1 MSTFK
6 RPPAIGFGVL
16 SLLLALTGVA
26 HAGPVTV
33 WQAGVDED
41 PYASGYHPSDE
52 LAPANYANT
61 PAPGAVTRQPGDPLY
76 NAGANPAPDDDFY
89 FAGTYPVGFN
99 ALPAALSVALS
110 EPQNAWPRELHTAS
124 RTNRVHF
131 FLSAAEAGPTS
142 RLRLSVELVWGG
154 IWYNQLS
161 TSGEGFGV
169 HDIVVR
175 FRNASGQSTLVWSNR
190 IDRGTLIVVDFPAA
204 SVAASAG
211 PNTIEISRTGPN
223 LPDISYWVNFD
234 FARLEAESDALAD
247 GDGDGLPR
255 WWETDHHLS
264 DSDPADAGVDHD
276 GDGLSALQEY
286 NGGAQSAD
294 PHRADTDGDGL
305 NDHAERMLAT
315 NPLNPDTD
323 GDGLSDGEE
332 VNGVPASN
340 PLLVDSDGD
349 GAPDS
354 LERRVATSPSNAGS
368 VPTVFRGGIG
378 INFVSE
384 NDPDGIV
391 GTNEVAGVIP
401 QTRWNGTFAMR
412 PWSRPTGSQTDI
424 VTPLTNQLVR
434 SDGAIVAGFAYN
446 WTGDSSAASGNGG
459 TPDRRLMSGFLRAS
473 AGTPLALS
481 LNGIPFASYDL
492 YLVVGGT
499 GDGQRG
505 RVRLG
510 TDANTDRFFRTT
522 TTAPQA
528 VFEEIRTGATHHA
541 YGNLVIYTNLTAAN
555 TTVNVTSDDAWAL
568 GIHAVQI
575 IDRTLD
581 HDGSGIPDW
590 WEMKHALQPGSVAL
604 AAVDSDGDELTNLE
618 EFQHGTDPHR
628 ADTDADG
635 LADAQEIA
643 LGTNP
648 LNADTD
654 GDGVSDGAEVNAAI
668 PSNPN
673 AADTDGDG
681 SNDKEELRLGTDPTY
696 DPGGSPA
703 FTGWVPRFQGSPS
716 RWEWNLEN
724 VQLVWDHT
732 IGGLAP
738 NIWNEDQLI
747 SFGVK
752 NPAAPDWRTLG
763 MELRLYRGSLTHIFH
778 SERTGAFSVSG
789 QPNNT
794 LWDGDYGNPPADLT
808 TKLGF
813 SGHGPADLS
822 DRLQFRL
829 FAQRGGSAGSWTVTF
844 EIRNQTSNTVVV
856 ARTFANS
863 TAVAAVDNGTAQWT
877 DFGGNLGTPN
887 IFVHQGVKLF
897 ISPTPLATLPAF
909 AHAKDSDKDG
919 MPDVWEDTRGFN
931 KLSAADATLDADGDG
946 LNNREEFLAGTNPR
960 VADTDGDGVNDA
972 IERANS
978 SDPLDTASRPL
989 FAGQSWPVG
998 SDLDG
1003 NGLADAWEVGYRAF
1017 GLDSDAD
1024 ADGDGVSNGRE
1035 SRDGTNPFDANSL
1048 MFISLGREN
1057 DDAVVEWPVQ
1067 AAKNQ
1072 SLLLSTNLPE
1082 WNPFGGFIQTSGGTA
1097 SARLND
1103 HFLNLLFEFYRV
1115 TTSDRDTDGDGVTDW
1130 DEAVL
1135 GSDPSRA
1142 NSVRAAV
1149 PVIDG
1154 SGQVI
1159 GSVSGDRAAFVQQM
1173 QGGPGGG
1180 TTVSRVQA
1188 ARLLQQASF
1197 GPTPREL
1204 DRVQQLGIAG
1214 WVDDQLAQPPTFHR
1228 PYIEEI
1234 YADFNG
1240 ARTDLTYT
1248 HNAIDHFLHGNNA
1261 TTPFA
1266 RAAIGGSDQLRQR
1279 VAFALSQILVA
1290 SRRDPNLEEKPL
1302 AMTDFYDCF
1311 VRHAFGNYYDV
1322 LRDVTFHPVM
1332 GRYLSHVGNQRAR
1345 PEINQYP
1352 DENYAREVMQL
1363 FSIGLWELNPDGT
1376 RRLDNAGQSIPTY
1389 GNAQITEFARVFTGL
1404 WFGGQAWGN
1413 GGWVDDDLTVPMQ
1426 MWVEKHDFGEK
1437 TLLNG
1442 FIIPARAPT
1451 VYNGVRDVED
1461 ALDNLFNH
1469 PNTGPFI
1476 GRQLIQFLVT
1486 SNPSPEYVARV
1497 AAVFADDG
1505 SGQRGNLGAVVR
1517 AILLDV
1523 EARDV
1528 RWSAGDPAFGRL
1540 KEPVH
1545 RVMAIARVGALE
1557 RHPKLLWW
1565 NWGDFNAAAFQEP
1578 GNSPSVFNFFRPDY
1592 QPPGLLTEN
1601 GLVGPAFQ
1609 IMDSYSSISFP
1620 NKLWEVTQFG
1630 LRRYEYGFAPDY
1642 AELLAVAGDPGVLL
1656 DQVNLL
1662 FAGGSM
1668 STATRDHLLDA
1679 LNQIPNYDRLM
1690 RVRLAV
1696 YLASTC
1702 PEGAV
1707 QR

>member
-1 MSTFK
+1 MNK
-6 RPPAIGFGVL
+6 RMQSVCTLTIALLFIPVGAAFG
-16 SLLLALTGVA
+16 S
-26 HAGPVTV
+26 PVIV

-41 PYASGYHPSDE
+41 PFSPGYAPTDE
-52 LAPANYANT
+52 FAPANYSNT
-61 PAPGAVTRQPGDPLY
+61 PAPGSVTRVPGDPLY

-89 FAGTYPVGFN
+89 FAGTYPAGFN

-110 EPQNAWPRELHTAS
+110 EPQNAWPRELHTAN
-124 RTNRVHF
+124 RTNRAHF
-131 FLSAAEAGPTS
+131 FLSAAQAGPAS
-142 RLRLSVELVWGG
+142 RLRLSFELVWGG
-154 IWYNQLS
+154 LWYNLLS
-161 TSGEGFGV
+161 TSGEGFGE

-190 IDRGTLIVVDFPAA
+190 IDRGTTIVVDFPAS

-223 LPDISYWVNFD
+223 PADISHWVQFD
-234 FARLEAESDALAD
+234 FARLEAESDALVDA
-247 GDGDGLPR
+247 DGDGLPR

-264 DSDPADAGVDHD
+264 EVNSADAGVDAD
-276 GDGLSALQEY
+276 GDALSALQEY
-286 NGGAQSAD
+286 NGGTQSTD

-305 NDHAERMLAT
+305 NDNAERTLGS
-315 NPLNPDTD
+315 NPLKPDTD
-323 GDGLSDGEE
+323 GDSLTDGEE

-349 GAPDS
+349 GSPDS
-354 LERRVATSPSNAGS
+354 LERRVGTNPTNASNA
-368 VPTVFRGGIG
+368 PTVFRGGIG

-384 NDPDGIV
+384 NDLNGIV
-391 GTNEVAGVIP
+391 GTNEAAGIIP
-401 QTRWNGTFAMR
+401 QTRWNGTFPVR
-412 PWSRPTGSQTDI
+412 PWNRPAGSQADI

-434 SDGAIVAGFAYN
+434 SDGAVVPGFTYN
-446 WTGDSSAASGNGG
+446 WTGDATGASANTGS
-459 TPDRRLMSGFLRAS
+459 PDRRLMSGFLRAS
-473 AGTPLALS
+473 TTTPLALS

-510 TDANTDRFFRTT
+510 AAANTDRFFRTT

-528 VFEEIRTGATHHA
+528 VFAEIRAGATNHP
-541 YGNLVIYTNLTAAN
+541 YGNLVIYTNLTSAN
-555 TTVNVTSDDAWAL
+555 ATVNLTSIDGWAL

-581 HDGSGIPDW
+581 QDGSGIPDW
-590 WEMKHALQPGSVAL
+590 WELKHALQPGSTAL
-604 AAVDSDGDELTNLE
+604 AATDLDGDTLSNLL
-618 EFQHGTDPHR
+618 EFQRGSDPR
-628 ADTDADG
+628 R
-635 LADAQEIA
+635 
-643 LGTNP
+643 
-648 LNADTD
+648 ADTD
-654 GDGVSDGAEVNAAI
+654 GDGLSDHVESASNALTADSDNDGLADGAEVNAAI

-673 AADTDGDG
+673 LPDTDGDG
-681 SNDKEELRLGTDPTY
+681 VNDKEEVRLGTDPTY
-696 DPGGSPA
+696 NPGGSPT
-703 FTGWVPRFQGSPS
+703 FTGWVPRFQSTPS
-716 RWEWNLEN
+716 RWEWNIEN
-724 VQLVWDHT
+724 VQLVWDHKT
-732 IGGLAP
+732 GGLAP

-763 MELRLYRGSLTHIFH
+763 MELRLYNGSLTHIFH
-778 SERTGAFSVSG
+778 SERTGAFSASG
-789 QPNNT
+789 QPSNT
-794 LWDGDYGNPPADLT
+794 IWDGDYGSPPADLT

-829 FAQRGGSAGSWTVTF
+829 FAQRGGSASSWTVTF
-844 EIRNQTSNTVVV
+844 EVRNQTSNTVVV

-863 TAVAAVDNGTAQWT
+863 TAVASVDNGTAQWT
-877 DFGGNLGTPN
+877 DLGGSLGKLN
-887 IFVHQGVKLF
+887 IVVHQGVKLF
-897 ISPTPLATLPAF
+897 ITPTPLATLPAF

-919 MPDVWEDTRGFN
+919 MPDTWEETNLFN
-931 KLSAADATLDADGDG
+931 KLSAADAALDADADG
-946 LNNREEFLAGTNPR
+946 LINRDEFLTDTNPR
-960 VADTDGDGVNDA
+960 VADTDGDGVSDA
-972 IERANS
+972 LERLNS
-978 SDPLDTASRPL
+978 SDPLVAASKPL
-989 FAGQSWPVG
+989 FAGQSWPGG

-1003 NGLADAWEVGYRAF
+1003 NGLADAWEVRFRAL
-1017 GLDSDAD
+1017 GLDPSAD

-1035 SRDGTNPFDANSL
+1035 SREGTNPFDANSVVFVGL
-1048 MFISLGREN
+1048 TREN

-1067 AAKNQ
+1067 SAKSQ
-1072 SLLLSTNLPE
+1072 SLLISTNLPE
-1082 WNPFGGFIQTSGGTA
+1082 WKPFGGSIQTSGGMA
-1097 SARLND
+1097 SARLNS
-1103 HFLNLLFEFYRV
+1103 HFLNLPLEFYRIA
-1115 TTSDRDTDGDGVTDW
+1115 TTDRDTDGDGVTDW

-1142 NSVRAAV
+1142 NSVRAAT
-1149 PVIDG
+1149 PIING
-1154 SGQVI
+1154 SGQVT
-1159 GSVSGDRAAFVQQM
+1159 GSLAGDRAAFVQQM

-1180 TTVSRVQA
+1180 ANVTRVQA
-1188 ARLLQQASF
+1188 ARLLQQATF

-1214 WVDDQLAQPPTFHR
+1214 WIDDQLAQPPTWHR
-1228 PYIEEI
+1228 PYVEEI

-1240 ARTDLTYT
+1240 PRTDLTYT
-1248 HNAIDHFLHGNNA
+1248 FDVMNHFLHGNNS

-1266 RAAIGGSDQLRQR
+1266 RAAIGGPDQLRQR
-1279 VAFALSQILVA
+1279 VAFALSQILVT
-1290 SRRDPNLEEKPL
+1290 SRRDPALEEKPL
-1302 AMTDFYDCF
+1302 AMTDYYDHF
-1311 VRHAFGNYYDV
+1311 VRHAFGNYLDV
-1322 LRDVTFHPVM
+1322 LREVTFHPAM
-1332 GRYLSHVGNQRAR
+1332 GRYLSHVGNQKAR

-1363 FSIGLWELNPDGT
+1363 FSIGLWELHPDGT
-1376 RRLDNAGQSIPTY
+1376 RRLDALDQPIPTY

-1413 GGWVDDDLTVPMQ
+1413 GGWADDDLAIPMQ
-1426 MWVEKHDFGEK
+1426 MWAEKHDFDEK

-1442 FIIPARAPT
+1442 FVIPARKPT
-1451 VYNGVRDVED
+1451 VENGVRDVED
-1461 ALDNLFNH
+1461 ALRNLFNH

-1486 SNPSPEYVARV
+1486 SNPSTDYVARV
-1497 AAVFADDG
+1497 AAVFANDG
-1505 SGQRGNLGAVVR
+1505 SGNRGNLAAVVK
-1517 AILLDV
+1517 AVLLDV

-1528 RWSAGDPAFGRL
+1528 RWSAGAPEFGRL

-1545 RVMAIARVGALE
+1545 RAMAIARVGGLE
-1557 RHPKLLWW
+1557 QYPKLLWW
-1565 NWGDFNAAAFQEP
+1565 NWGDFTTAAFQEP
-1578 GNSPSVFNFFRPDY
+1578 GYSPSVFNFFRPGY
-1592 QPPGLLTEN
+1592 QPPGLLTQN

-1609 IMDSYSSISFP
+1609 ITDSYSSISFP
-1620 NKLWEVTQFG
+1620 NKLWEITQFG
-1630 LRRYEYGFAPDY
+1630 LRRYEYSFAPDY
-1642 AELLAVAGDPGVLL
+1642 AELLTVADDVGALV

-1668 STATRDHLLDA
+1668 SATTRDNLVSA
-1679 LNQIPNYDRLM
+1679 VNQVPIYDRLM

-1696 YLASTC
+1696 YLAATC